1 MLRKV
6 GGLASPER
14 WTAGQG
20 AGCHL
25 PSVCVFFGTR
35 LRPGTLGPKE
45 KYCKYLVFHMYMPA
59 CRSLRHAVGETVLL
73 SIFQPFQ
80 TVALQVVCDMNSMS
94 DSCNFASYSFA

>member
-25 PSVCVFFGTR
+25 PSVCVFCLARNFD
-35 LRPGTLGPKE
+35 LGQSDQKQAGS
-45 KYCKYLVFHMYMPA
+45 KSIANICCFT
-59 CRSLRHAVGETVLL
+59 CIRAV
-73 SIFQPFQ
+73 
-80 TVALQVVCDMNSMS
+80 
-94 DSCNFASYSFA
+94 